1 MELNNARLVFLYMTI
16 AYTIQWNADFNNN
29 NDDEPRYKMNYWNQ
43 NYLITVD
50 TGKSKVIKQLAGDV
64 EKEEQDPSDS
74 IKQKEKQQQKAII
87 MTESEQLRE
96 KYGEKEQTETMP
108 ALEKEK
114 ASIASTIIKAEEATL
129 RIKDDQQ
136 RNPTIMTESLK
147 DKESLQKK
155 IKSGDGSHIE
165 AEDR

>member
-1 MELNNARLVFLYMTI
+1 M
-16 AYTIQWNADFNNN
+16 DFNNN
-29 NDDEPRYKMNYWNQ
+29 NDEPQYKMNYWNQ

-74 IKQKEKQQQKAII
+74 IEQKEKQQPKAII

-96 KYGEKEQTETMP
+96 KYGEKEQTQTMST
-108 ALEKEK
+108 LQKEN
-114 ASIASTIIKAEEATL
+114 ASIASTIIKAEEEEEAS
-129 RIKDDQQ
+129 RVNDDQRQ
-136 RNPTIMTESLK
+136 NPTIMAESLK

-155 IKSGDGSHIE
+155 IKLGDGSHIE

>member
-1 MELNNARLVFLYMTI
+1 M
-16 AYTIQWNADFNNN
+16 
-29 NDDEPRYKMNYWNQ
+29 
-43 NYLITVD
+43 
-50 TGKSKVIKQLAGDV
+50 AGDV

-74 IKQKEKQQQKAII
+74 IKQKEKQQPEAII

-96 KYGEKEQTETMP
+96 KYGEKEQTQTMP

-129 RIKDDQQ
+129 KIKDDRQ
-136 RNPTIMTESLK
+136 RDPRDPTIMTESLK

>member
-1 MELNNARLVFLYMTI
+1 MAE
-16 AYTIQWNADFNNN
+16 
-29 NDDEPRYKMNYWNQ
+29 
-43 NYLITVD
+43 
-50 TGKSKVIKQLAGDV
+50 DV

-74 IKQKEKQQQKAII
+74 IKQKEKQQPKAIM

-96 KYGEKEQTETMP
+96 KYGKKEQTQTIP

-129 RIKDDQQ
+129 RVKDDQQ
-136 RNPTIMTESLK
+136 RNPTIITESLK